1 MTDQKVTLKYV
12 LTLIIV
18 VFITWIIHEFAH
30 WLTNESLGYES
41 IMRLNGVSTI
51 KGENPTDLHNIISD
65 SAGPIITIIQG
76 LVAYVMLKFWKWNKC
91 IYAFLFTS
99 FFMRF
104 FASLMNFIM
113 LNDEGRISVYLKLGI
128 FTLPIIVSGIL
139 FYMVYK
145 ISRKYNLKRKFHIL
159 TSVTLV
165 IAVTGLIFIDQ
176 YFKIRIL

>member
-1 MTDQKVTLKYV
+1 MTDQKITLKYI

-30 WLTNESLGYES
+30 WLTNESLGYET
-41 IMRLNGVSTI
+41 IMRLNGTSTI
-51 KGENPTDLHNIISD
+51 KGENPTDLHNIISS

-76 LVAYVMLKFWKWNKC
+76 LVAYVLLKFRKWNKC
-91 IYAFLFTS
+91 IYAFLFTA

-145 ISRKYNLKRKFHIL
+145 ISRKYNLKWKFHIL
-159 TSVTLV
+159 TSVILL